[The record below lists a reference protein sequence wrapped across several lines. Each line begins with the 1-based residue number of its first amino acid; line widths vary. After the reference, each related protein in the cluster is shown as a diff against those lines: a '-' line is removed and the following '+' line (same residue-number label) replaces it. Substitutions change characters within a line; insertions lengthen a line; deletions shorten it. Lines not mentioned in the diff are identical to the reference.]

1 MCEGDQQA
9 LPVGWTYCS
18 GVCRQTGALRCVAVP
33 EEAAAE
39 YRRLC
44 ASVPRG
50 VALWS
55 DEAAMELLEELEGGE
70 DEAFARVVVVLAH
83 HRSELA
89 CKVLHDLYGQAP
101 EDLRPLAELA
111 WAQALGW
118 LGWEYRR
125 RRGWPKAQIRPAQRD
140 DIG

>member
-1 MCEGDQQA
+1 MCDGEERA
-9 LPVGWTYCS
+9 LPAGWTYWS
-18 GVCRQTGALRCVAVP
+18 AVCGLTGALRCVAVP
-33 EEAAAE
+33 EEAAAQ

-50 VALWS
+50 VEGWG
-55 DEAAMELLEELEGGE
+55 DEAVLELLEELEGGE

-83 HRSELA
+83 HRSERA
-89 CKVLHDLYGQAP
+89 CKVLHELFGQAP
-101 EDLRPLAELA
+101 GDLKPLAELA

-140 DIG
+140 DEA